1 MVFID
6 LEKAYDKVPKEVLWR
21 CLEVSGVPLAYIRA
35 IKDMYDGAKTQRIQG
50 EMPWCMLFA
59 DDVVLIDE
67 TRGGVN
73 DKLEVWRQ
81 TLESK
86 GFRLSRSKTEY
97 LECKFNDVRLENE
110 VVVKLE
116 SQEVAEMRMLR
127 WMCGLTRGDR
137 VRNETIREKVDVT
150 PVEYKMREVLLR
162 WFGHVMRRG
171 MDAPVSFSALRKD
184 VVNVLD
190 FIEMLK
196 NEEDQNF
203 VDVYLTE
210 RLRLELTLICTYVH
224 LSYSDLEQFEVVITT
239 QRRRIKFQRMA
250 ERVGLFLWDELIIEH
265 SSVFKLAH
273 LLMKIFPIEL
283 EVMKVCF
290 TNLKASTSA
299 EVGRFIKQL
308 LEACP
313 NILSEYLIHLQEDM
327 FSDDIDVADKLRKQL
342 YGKRYLIVLDDVW
355 DTTTWDE
362 LTRPFPKVKKE
373 SRIILTTRE
382 KKVAFHGKCN
392 TDLLNLRL
400 LRPEESWELLEKR
413 AFGNE
418 SCPDELLDVGK
429 EIVQNCK
436 GLPLV
441 VDLIAGVIAAREKK
455 NSVWLEVRN
464 NLSSFIFNSEFDVM
478 VIELSYDHLYHH
490 LKPCLIYL
498 ACFRKDTVVERVALK
513 MYWCAEGLVEQMG
526 MKSLEEVMEIYL
538 DNLIS
543 SGLVIAFNEI
553 GDNPTCQLYDLV
565 HDFCMIKAREEKF
578 FGMISSGDLSS
589 SSDLIPCI
597 VTIVYNKEHFGPNNF
612 VLLDSKM
619 ERHSGKHLYCLA
631 ITRDKMEDRLLD
643 ACHLRDVRLLRVQE
657 LIPSFMMVKKSLL
670 HEICML
676 NHLS

>member
-1 MVFID
+1 MT
-6 LEKAYDKVPKEVLWR
+6 A
-21 CLEVSGVPLAYIRA
+21 
-35 IKDMYDGAKTQRIQG
+35 QRRRI
-50 EMPWCMLFA
+50 
-59 DDVVLIDE
+59 
-67 TRGGVN
+67 
-73 DKLEVWRQ
+73 
-81 TLESK
+81 
-86 GFRLSRSKTEY
+86 
-97 LECKFNDVRLENE
+97 
-110 VVVKLE
+110 
-116 SQEVAEMRMLR
+116 
-127 WMCGLTRGDR
+127 
-137 VRNETIREKVDVT
+137 
-150 PVEYKMREVLLR
+150 EVLLR
-162 WFGHVMRRG
+162 SILYDGDSSTGFKSDMHHVLPRFVENIDDSIRSCHHSTSSTTMTEEQLN
-171 MDAPVSFSALRKD
+171 FLL
-184 VVNVLD
+184 VNLH
-190 FIEMLK
+190 
-196 NEEDQNF
+196 
-203 VDVYLTE
+203 
-210 RLRLELTLICTYVH
+210 H
-224 LSYSDLEQFEVVITT
+224 LSKHQYLEEHMPSLVT
-239 QRRRIKFQRMA
+239 QHEILQNVCGNVRDFHGLILNGCIEHDNVEHVLPQFQRMA
-250 ERVGLFLWDELIIEH
+250 ERVGLFLWDELILEH

-313 NILSEYLIHLQEDM
+313 DILSEYLIHLQEHM

-362 LTRPFPKVKKE
+362 LTRPFPNVEKG

-392 TDLLNLRL
+392 TDPLNLRL

-441 VDLIAGVIAAREKK
+441 VDLIAGVIAVREKK
-455 NSVWLEVRN
+455 KSVWLEVRN
-464 NLSSFIFNSEFDVM
+464 DLSSFIFNSEVNVM
-478 VIELSYDHLYHH
+478 VIELSYDHLSHH
-490 LKPCLIYL
+490 LKTCLIYL

-513 MYWCAEGLVEQMG
+513 MYWRAEGLVQQTG

-543 SGLVIAFNEI
+543 SSLVIAFNEI
-553 GDNPTCQLYDLV
+553 GDNPTCQLHYLV
-565 HDFCMIKAREEKF
+565 HDFCLIKSREEKF
-578 FGMISSGDLSS
+578 FGRISSGDLSS
-589 SSDLIPCI
+589 SSDLMPCL

-619 ERHSGKHLYCLA
+619 ERHSGKHLYSLA
-631 ITRDKMEDRLLD
+631 ITRDKMEDHLPD
-643 ACHLRDVRLLRVQE
+643 ACHLRDVSLLRV
-657 LIPSFMMVKKSLL
+657 
-670 HEICML
+670 
-676 NHLS
+676 